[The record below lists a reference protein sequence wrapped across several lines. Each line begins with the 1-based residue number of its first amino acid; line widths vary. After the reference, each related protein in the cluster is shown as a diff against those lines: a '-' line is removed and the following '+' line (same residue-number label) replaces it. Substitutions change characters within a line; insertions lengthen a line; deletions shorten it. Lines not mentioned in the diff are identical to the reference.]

1 MCTMTKVGEISIERH
16 GGADIA
22 RRLAGICGAH
32 FARPAG
38 AADGVAGAAARWVA
52 APGSPEAV
60 TEVVRLAAE
69 HDLSVVARGA
79 GTKLDWGLPP
89 SQVDIVLDTGRLAGV
104 WRQPEDEL
112 VAEVGAGTPVRAA
125 EAILERTGRRLPF
138 DVPSVGAT
146 VGGVVAADESGPLRH
161 LHGSPCDQLV
171 GVSYV
176 DASGVLTHVRA
187 GAPAGLGGS
196 GGSGATGG
204 SGVAGGSGTGHRP
217 GADRRAEEWPGADA
231 RSAADGRAD
240 GPAAPV
246 DPDVARLLCGSQ
258 GALGVLVS
266 ATLRVQP
273 IPASRAWVTRSVW
286 TPLEMHDLV
295 RAVLDAELRP
305 TAIEVDLPGGRVP
318 AGGPRGLGSGGHL
331 PPDGPGVTGAP
342 GPSGPPGWFGAPDRS
357 VVPARPTT
365 PVDSAARGRSGAGR
379 AGAGRARFGEPGAGT
394 LAVLL
399 EGGPAQVAERVARLT
414 RLLGGDARAESTAPA
429 WWRRYPFRPDQ
440 VALRI
445 EVPIHDLHAAVYA
458 LRDAAGS
465 PVPVRGSAGLG
476 VVHAALPADSSAQR
490 VGTILDGV
498 RAVLRARS
506 GRCLVVAAPARIRAV
521 VDLWGDLPD
530 LPLRRRI
537 KERFDP
543 ARRLA
548 PGRYPGGI

>member
-1 MCTMTKVGEISIERH
+1 MTKVGEISIERR

-32 FARPAG
+32 FARAAG
-38 AADGVAGAAARWVA
+38 AADGVAGAVARWVA

-79 GTKLDWGLPP
+79 GTKLDWGMPP

-104 WRQPEDEL
+104 WQQPEDEL
-112 VAEVGAGTPVRAA
+112 VAEIGAGTPVRAA
-125 EAILERTGRRLPF
+125 EAILERTGRRLPI

-161 LHGSPCDQLV
+161 LHGRPCDQLV

-176 DASGVLTHVRA
+176 DAAGVLAHARA
-187 GAPAGLGGS
+187 GAAG
-196 GGSGATGG
+196 
-204 SGVAGGSGTGHRP
+204 RP
-217 GADRRAEEWPGADA
+217 GESPGAV
-231 RSAADGRAD
+231 
-240 GPAAPV
+240 PAH
-246 DPDVARLLCGSQ
+246 PDVARLLCGSQ

-273 IPASRAWVTRSVW
+273 IPASRSWVVRSVW
-286 TPLEMHDLV
+286 TPLEVHDLV

-305 TAIEVDLPGGRVP
+305 TAIEVDLPGGRAP
-318 AGGPRGLGSGGHL
+318 TTGRGVRRPGSGGHV
-331 PPDGPGVTGAP
+331 PPDGRGARGAP
-342 GPSGPPGWFGAPDRS
+342 GPSGRSGGRGWFETPGRPGVPSRS
-357 VVPARPTT
+357 
-365 PVDSAARGRSGAGR
+365 
-379 AGAGRARFGEPGAGT
+379 AGAGGSGDRGQPGLGGGPGPRGRFGEPGSGS

-399 EGGPAQVAERVARLT
+399 EGGPAEVAERAARLT
-414 RLLGGDARAESTAPA
+414 ALLGGDAQVAGAAPG
-429 WWRRYPFRPDQ
+429 WWRRYPFQPDQ

-445 EVPIHDLHAAVYA
+445 EVPIGDLHAAVYA
-458 LRDAAGS
+458 LRDAAGA

-476 VVHAALPADSSAQR
+476 VVHAALPADSSPER
-490 VGTILDGV
+490 VGAILGGV

-506 GRCLVVAAPARIRAV
+506 GRCVVVAAPARIRDAV
-521 VDLWGDLPD
+521 DVWGELPD
-530 LPLRRRI
+530 LPMLRRV
-537 KERFDP
+537 KEHFDP

>member
-1 MCTMTKVGEISIERH
+1 MTKVGEISIERR
-16 GGADIA
+16 GGTDIA

-79 GTKLDWGLPP
+79 GTKLDWGMPP

-104 WRQPEDEL
+104 WQQPEDEL
-112 VAEVGAGTPVRAA
+112 VAEIGAGTPVRAA
-125 EAILERTGRRLPF
+125 EAILERTGRRLPI

-161 LHGSPCDQLV
+161 LHGRPCDQLV

-176 DASGVLTHVRA
+176 DASGVLSYARA
-187 GAPAGLGGS
+187 GA
-196 GGSGATGG
+196 TG
-204 SGVAGGSGTGHRP
+204 RP
-217 GADRRAEEWPGADA
+217 GERPGPV
-231 RSAADGRAD
+231 
-240 GPAAPV
+240 PA

-273 IPASRAWVTRSVW
+273 IPASRAWVVRSVW
-286 TPLEMHDLV
+286 TPLEVHDLV

-305 TAIEVDLPGGRVP
+305 TAIEVDLPGGRAPTARRTV
-318 AGGPRGLGSGGHL
+318 RSLGSGGHL
-331 PPDGPGVTGAP
+331 PPDRPGATGAP
-342 GPSGPPGWFGAPDRS
+342 GPSGRAGARGWFEAPGRRSGAGGSGERGQPGFGRGS
-357 VVPARPTT
+357 G
-365 PVDSAARGRSGAGR
+365 ARGRS
-379 AGAGRARFGEPGAGT
+379 GEPGAGT
-394 LAVLL
+394 LAVLV
-399 EGGPAQVAERVARLT
+399 EGGPAEVAERAARLT
-414 RLLGGDARAESTAPA
+414 GLLGGDAQAVGAAPP
-429 WWRRYPFRPDQ
+429 WWRHYPFQPDQ

-445 EVPIHDLHAAVYA
+445 EVPIGDLHAAVYA
-458 LRDAAGS
+458 LRDAAGA

-476 VVHAALPADSSAQR
+476 VVHAALPADSSPER

-506 GRCLVVAAPARIRAV
+506 GRCVVVAAPPRIREA
-521 VDLWGDLPD
+521 VDLWGELPD
-530 LPLRRRI
+530 LPLLRRV

-543 ARRLA
+543 AHRLA